1 MKAPAPLPPRF
12 APQLLAL
19 PETGMGYQVVNIRT
33 VTGEVYTRVVIVGGY
48 IASVDRKSDIPFDP
62 AHIDSIE
69 ITHDKA
75 AIVT

>member
-1 MKAPAPLPPRF
+1 MKAPVTLPPRF

-33 VTGEVYTRVVIVGGY
+33 VTGEVYRRVVIVGGY
-48 IASVDRKSDIPFDP
+48 IASVDHKEDIPFDP
-62 AHIDSIE
+62 DHIDSIE
-69 ITHDKA
+69 ITHDKT